1 MENFFLSIG
10 LGFLLLCSNMVGSS
24 AFAWPCDIC
33 WNQTTKNDCNS
44 ISECQWGFGT
54 CNVGPNQTCSALE
67 EKKSR

>member
-1 MENFFLSIG
+1 MIGKIFLSIG

-44 ISECQWGFGT
+44 ISECQGDLAP
-54 CNVGPNQTCSALE
+54 VMLVQIRLALL
-67 EKKSR
+67 